1 MRSSG
6 SGFNS
11 MASNLAMSS
20 KGLTQDQLEKGFKAF
35 QAHEA
40 RDAMYKAAPS
50 WSIISGA
57 GWATWRIVS
66 PCFCSHG
73 IRHITDIGALISA
86 SLRHVLQS
94 FSLRLRVTGQRAS

>member
-1 MRSSG
+1 
-6 SGFNS
+6 

-20 KGLTQDQLEKGFKAF
+20 KGLTQDQLEKGLKAF

-57 GWATWRIVS
+57 GWAT
-66 PCFCSHG
+66 
-73 IRHITDIGALISA
+73 
-86 SLRHVLQS
+86 
-94 FSLRLRVTGQRAS
+94 